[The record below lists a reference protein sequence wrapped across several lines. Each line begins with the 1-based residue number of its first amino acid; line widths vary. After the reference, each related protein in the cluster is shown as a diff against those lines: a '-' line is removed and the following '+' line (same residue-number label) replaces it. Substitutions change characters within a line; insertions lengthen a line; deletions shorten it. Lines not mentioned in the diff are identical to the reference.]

1 MKILIIIIGV
11 FIMLFAFYQMIF
23 GGSDKPQ
30 DSVPPTRTG
39 GGNGGMPS

>member
-1 MKILIIIIGV
+1 MIVAILGGLLII
-11 FIMLFAFYQMIF
+11 FAFYQMIF

-30 DSVPPTRTG
+30 DSVPPMRVG